1 MKSQGAERRNF
12 RGSDFVRLPQLPH
25 ARRPTG
31 TEEQIDAFVRKY
43 HRNEMLRGALILAAT
58 LPVAWLTVMGLEAV
72 GRFGTDTR
80 TLLFY
85 LFVGTVCAVAVRYI
99 LLPGLR
105 LLRLRSGLD
114 HDAAARIIGRHFPDI
129 EDRLLNTLQLQPGR

>member
-1 MKSQGAERRNF
+1 
-12 RGSDFVRLPQLPH
+12 
-25 ARRPTG
+25 
-31 TEEQIDAFVRKY
+31 
-43 HRNEMLRGALILAAT
+43 ML
-58 LPVAWLTVMGLEAV
+58 GLEAV

-85 LFVGTVCAVAVRYI
+85 LFATVCAVAVRYL

-114 HDAAARIIGRHFPDI
+114 HDTAARIIGRHFPGH
-129 EDRLLNTLQLQPGR
+129 RRPAAQHAAAPVPGR